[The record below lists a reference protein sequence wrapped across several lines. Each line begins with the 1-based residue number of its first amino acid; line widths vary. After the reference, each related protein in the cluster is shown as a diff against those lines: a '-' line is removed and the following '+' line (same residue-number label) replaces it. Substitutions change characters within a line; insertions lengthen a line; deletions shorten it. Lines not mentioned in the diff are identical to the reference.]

1 MNPLSNITL
10 RTSVGLL
17 LAILAT
23 LVGGTWLTVKVT
35 TDHLLY
41 RNATETAR
49 NWAQYLA
56 SNVTDLEQ
64 IAAGEK
70 PSSASMQFFRAT
82 ARRECLSLCHF
93 QPIRLFDTRF

>member
-17 LAILAT
+17 FAILAIL
-23 LVGGTWLTVKVT
+23 VSGTWLTVKIT

-49 NWAQYLA
+49 NWAQFFGEQRER
-56 SNVTDLEQ
+56 SGTD
-64 IAAGEK
+64 
-70 PSSASMQFFRAT
+70 
-82 ARRECLSLCHF
+82 RRRRNAILGQYAVFPRHRSL
-93 QPIRLFDTRF
+93 R